1 MQPIGFQALCNL
13 MDSIPFRT
21 HPYRGILTRVGT
33 ELGYRGGRRSV
44 FQAIKIH
51 RTPTVM
57 LAVARAIREAEKPLP
72 LDH

>member
-1 MQPIGFQALCNL
+1 MFDFQALCNL
-13 MDSIPFRT
+13 MDRTPFRL

-33 ELGYRGGRRSV
+33 DLGYPGRRRSV
-44 FQAIKIH
+44 FQAIKVH
-51 RTPTVM
+51 RTTTVM